1 MDDGYFLPTST
12 ISYKTYDHNSI
23 QRNHKGVA
31 EALSRSANFCLF
43 LPKYSNL
50 PFLFPRC
57 LYQLRPI
64 QIARTT
70 YLAPLTRQQGQEL
83 QTKVKRKFAKI
94 SKSQRRHLL
103 GPSPG

>member
-12 ISYKTYDHNSI
+12 ISYITYGHNSI

-43 LPKYSNL
+43 LPKYSNFS
-50 PFLFPRC
+50 FLFPRC

-70 YLAPLTRQQGQEL
+70 YLAPLTTRSRASNEG
-83 QTKVKRKFAKI
+83 
-94 SKSQRRHLL
+94 
-103 GPSPG
+103 